1 MREPSIL
8 TAAIPLK
15 WPRRPAL
22 SAETPTVRWPW
33 ITGLAAAVAFALGA
47 SLGGVRFSADEG
59 LQTIRNHSVT
69 QAMHIK
75 KLEGELELQRLQAE
89 RTAKIMHFSS
99 QFDVPADLSALIYD
113 VAVFED
119 LDPELAFRLVRVES
133 GFRRNAVSPKGAVGY
148 AQLLPSTAR
157 WLDPTVNRADLF
169 DPETNLHLGFR
180 YLRYLL
186 DEYRGDVRLA
196 LLAYNRGPTTVA
208 GLISLG
214 INPGNGYAKAV
225 CGVEPCSKKVAKP
238 GAAEERQPLRPI
250 AP

>member
-1 MREPSIL
+1 M
-8 TAAIPLK
+8 
-15 WPRRPAL
+15 
-22 SAETPTVRWPW
+22 RWPW
-33 ITGLAAAVAFALGA
+33 ITALAATAAFVLGA
-47 SLGGVRFSADEG
+47 SMGGVQFSPDEG
-59 LQTIRNHSVT
+59 LQTVRNHAAT

-89 RTAKIMHFSS
+89 RMAKIMHFSS
-99 QFDVPADLSALIYD
+99 QFDIPADLTGLIYD

-119 LDPELAFRLVRVES
+119 LDAELAFRLVRVES
-133 GFRRNAVSPKGAVGY
+133 GFRRDAVSPKGAVGY
-148 AQLLPSTAR
+148 TQVLPSTAR
-157 WLDPTVNRADLF
+157 WLDPTVTRANLF
-169 DPETNLHLGFR
+169 DPETNLHVGFR

-214 INPGNGYAKAV
+214 INPSNGYAQAV